1 MTINFHDEN
10 NKFTYTTRIADTD
23 WNELIKNYIYG
34 DQFTALD
41 LGCGGGIYSKV
52 LSELGASKVIAM
64 DFSRS
69 NLEGAM
75 VNCKGFN
82 NISYEQGNALDTGL
96 SNSSVDLVLE
106 RALIHHIP
114 EIDLCF
120 AEAARILKPGG
131 ILFVQDRTPEDCLLP
146 GSETHIRGCFFEK
159 YPRLIEKETRR
170 RFSSDEVISALTRNE
185 FEMVEEVQF
194 WEARKTYQ
202 EFSELEEDLRGRTGR
217 SILHELND
225 EEVEELIQ
233 FIHTRIDDSGNVIQ
247 ESDRWTIWIAR
258 KKV

>member
-23 WNELIKNYIYG
+23 WNELIKKYIHG

-52 LSELGASKVIAM
+52 LSELGASNVIAM

-75 VNCKGFN
+75 ANCNDFN

-96 SNSSVDLVLE
+96 TNASVDLILE
-106 RALIHHIP
+106 RALIHHIT

-120 AEAARILKPGG
+120 EEAARILKPGG
-131 ILFVQDRTPEDCLLP
+131 VIFVQDRTPEDCLLP
-146 GSETHIRGCFFEK
+146 GSETHIRGHFFEK
-159 YPRLIEKETRR
+159 YPRLIDQETRR
-170 RFSSDEVISALTRNE
+170 RFSSDAVINALTRNE
-185 FEMVEEVQF
+185 FEMVEEVKF
-194 WEARKTYQ
+194 WEDRKTYQ

-233 FIHTRIDDSGNVIQ
+233 FIRTKLDENIKVIQ
-247 ESDRWTIWIAR
+247 ERDRWTIWIAR
-258 KKV
+258 KV